1 VTVEVKLHSQIP
13 AVGFYARC
21 GYKGTGVEFIE
32 DGRPHRA
39 MRILIQTLEEDPQA
53 ELLG

>member
-1 VTVEVKLHSQIP
+1 MFLLISGISVHVSLNKHS
-13 AVGFYARC
+13 C